1 MNQISDRLRGLV
13 QSDIRRMSRECER
26 VGGIN
31 LGQGICDLPTIPEL
45 VEGAC
50 DAIRATKATYS
61 KFEGIDPL
69 REKIA
74 RKIERFN
81 GFKADPATEIVVTVG
96 STGGFAAA
104 MATLNAGDEVILF
117 EPYYGYH
124 LNTLRVLGIVP
135 KFVPLRAPDWTIDFD
150 ALRAAFGPKTRGI
163 VVCTPSNPCGKVFTR
178 DEMEKIGAL
187 CREFGAWAY
196 TDEIYEYIVYDGR
209 RHVSMASIESCR
221 DLTITISGFSKTFS
235 VTGWRIGYVAVDA
248 RVASSIGLVNDLFYV
263 CAPTPLQ
270 WGIARALEIGDD
282 YYADLAADYQ
292 KKRDML
298 AEALSEAGFRA
309 VDSAGRVLH
318 ARADSGRLP
327 RRPRSRAVAPRNLA
341 RRLRSRLR
349 VLRIRDR
356 QANAAVLLREGL
368 CLARRSVQSDSRV
381 QAGGTCSRRRGT
393 ALTLRH
399 DRRGDDDDQ
408 RLPSPI
414 VVVPMTTF
422 SF

>member
-26 VGGIN
+26 VDGIN

-50 DAIRATKATYS
+50 DAIQQSKATYS

-74 RKIERFN
+74 RKCERFN
-81 GFKADPATEIVVTVG
+81 GFTVDPATEVVVTVG
-96 STGGFAAA
+96 STGGFAAAA

-124 LNTLRVLGIVP
+124 LNTLKVLGIET
-135 KFVPLRAPDWTIDFD
+135 KFVPLQLPDWSIDFD

-178 DEMEKIGAL
+178 EELEKIAAL
-187 CREFGAWAY
+187 CREFDAWCY

-209 RHVSMASIESCR
+209 RHLSMASVDR
-221 DLTITISGFSKTFS
+221 DVAVTISGFSKTFS
-235 VTGWRIGYVAVDA
+235 VTGWRIGYVAA
-248 RVASSIGLVNDLFYV
+248 PKRVAQSIGLVNDLFYV

-270 WGIARALEIGDD
+270 WGIARALDIGEE
-282 YYADLAADYQ
+282 YYANLAADYE

-298 AEALSEAGFRA
+298 ADA
-309 VDSAGRVLH
+309 
-318 ARADSGRLP
+318 
-327 RRPRSRAVAPRNLA
+327 
-341 RRLRSRLR
+341 
-349 VLRIRDR
+349 
-356 QANAAVLLREGL
+356 LREGGFTPYVPQGAYYM
-368 CLARRSVQSDSRV
+368 LAEIPREFANASEAAMTLIEEAGVASVPGPSFYAS
-381 QAGGTCSRRRGT
+381 GRGDRLLRFCFAKDFG
-393 ALTLRH
+393 ALTEACGRI
-399 DRRGDDDDQ
+399 REFRVA
-408 RLPSPI
+408 R
-414 VVVPMTTF
+414 V
-422 SF
+422 